1 MVGGIKMQIMK
12 RLLAATFVAMTVLSC
27 STSALAADSVAP
39 QRCIAY
45 SADSNSAPAAYTEGY
60 VTKEEAILIALR
72 SAKLK
77 KKQVKNIKVK
87 KKGSCYEVE
96 FIKKSNKVRYEYDIY
111 IHSGGVRE
119 EELEYPHARN
129 TSKSKISKA
138 AAYKIVA
145 KKSGFSLAKVK
156 NGSMEYKEDD
166 GEWTYVIKFNVSHC
180 KYEYTLLA
188 PSGKLIEV
196 SRTFEF

>member
-1 MVGGIKMQIMK
+1 MRIVK
-12 RLLAATFVAMTVLSC
+12 RILAAILVAVTVLGC
-27 STSALAADSVAP
+27 NASALAVGSVAP

-45 SADSNSAPAAYTEGY
+45 SADSGSAATYTGGY
-60 VTKEEAILIALR
+60 VTKEEAKLIALR
-72 SAKLK
+72 NAKLK
-77 KKQVKNIKVK
+77 QKQVKSIKVK

-96 FIKKSNKVRYEYDIY
+96 FIRKSNKVRYEYDIY

-156 NGSMEYKEDD
+156 NGSIQYKKDD